1 MSYNVY
7 LLQPTPGEE
16 PLATV
21 RAKLNVETEVINPG
35 PPNAEAEVR
44 KQQLTRALI
53 DENPSLEPFE
63 FGYGEIARI
72 DGISEEE
79 ARVRY
84 RHVELNGPENGTGIQ
99 ITLYDNDAS
108 ITIPYWHEPD
118 QARLVFEEVWRYL
131 RVLKDSGGFFAYDPQ
146 LDRVVDLNV
155 DLPDVI
161 REYGRIVAKIPEII
175 EQGKSQLKRPW
186 WKLW

>member
-1 MSYNVY
+1 MSYDVY
-7 LLQPTPGEE
+7 LLQPTPGED

-53 DENPSLEPFE
+53 AENPALEAFE
-63 FGYGEIARI
+63 FGYAEIARI

-84 RHVELNGPENGTGIQ
+84 RHIELNGPEKGNGIQ
-99 ITLYDNDAS
+99 ITLYDDNAS
-108 ITIPYWHEPD
+108 ITIPYWHQPEA
-118 QARLVFEEVWRYL
+118 ARLVFGEVWRYL
-131 RVLKDSGGFFAYDPQ
+131 RVLRDAGGFFVYDPQ
-146 LDRVVDLNV
+146 LDRVVDLNA

-161 REYGRIVAKIPEII
+161 REYGRVVAKIPEIV
-175 EQGKSQLKRPW
+175 EQGKPQSKRPW